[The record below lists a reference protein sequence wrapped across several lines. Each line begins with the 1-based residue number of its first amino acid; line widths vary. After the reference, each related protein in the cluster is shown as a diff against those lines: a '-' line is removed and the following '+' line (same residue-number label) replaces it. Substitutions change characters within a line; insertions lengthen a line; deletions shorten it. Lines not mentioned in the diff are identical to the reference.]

1 MIDEE
6 AVDELFKVVE
16 DMSTVQYFPMV
27 LNWSKGGSKRSVI
40 LSPISKLILISSNH
54 SRISY
59 KLPNSYII
67 PNSCC
72 TWGRKAWQ
80 NDVLSKVMLQFVLC

>member
-6 AVDELFKVVE
+6 AVDELFEVVE

-27 LNWSKGGSKRSVI
+27 LNGSKGGSKRSVI
-40 LSPISKLILISSNH
+40 LSPISKPILISSNH

-59 KLPNSYII
+59 KTSKLIHNSQLTLYLG
-67 PNSCC
+67 
-72 TWGRKAWQ
+72 WKGMVK
-80 NDVLSKVMLQFVLC
+80 

>member
-6 AVDELFKVVE
+6 AVDELFEVVE

-40 LSPISKLILISSNH
+40 LSPISKPILISQATQRFH
-54 SRISY
+54 TR
-59 KLPNSYII
+59 LPNPYII
-67 PNSCC
+67 PRCRCC
-72 TWGRKAWQ
+72 SEGVPGGDGVWP
-80 NDVLSKVMLQFVLC
+80 